1 LLFSLKTG
9 ERTGAV
15 CAEDA
20 LIAALKVK
28 MQHPEALI
36 AYVRQQNKRGDT
48 RHSMRRLS
56 SESSERIAQ
65 HSALHESA

>member
-9 ERTGAV
+9 EHTGAV

-36 AYVRQQNKRGDT
+36 AYVRQQNKRGGL
-48 RHSMRRLS
+48 HSTQRYMNRLNLPARQSQS
-56 SESSERIAQ
+56 SQRTVY
-65 HSALHESA
+65 